1 MKGFNDISKSANNSF
16 GKRIRLVI
24 GGYKKAVR
32 NSGLLLLLLLSS
44 SGCSKSVSEDE
55 DNGSGALVR
64 IVPRTVRATA
74 LNFEPGDRIGL
85 SIERTAGTYA
95 VNTPLTYDGTVFS
108 GTLQWYSDSDDAAAL
123 RAYYPYDA
131 AGFPHTFEVAS
142 DQRAGY
148 ASSDLLGAVEEE
160 VAPAATPVA
169 MLFRHLM
176 SRLYIF
182 IEDAA
187 GHEARSVVLNGF
199 ITRAQ
204 IDAGTLA
211 ATAAEGAAVQN
222 VYAYEDAAN
231 RYIAILVPQQGDL
244 NIRITMDD
252 ATTYEKTFSQVTLL
266 GGYDYDLNIRT
277 SENGLQ
283 VSLSGQIVDWVDGGT
298 LETGDDLQPDGTLQ
312 YAGER
317 YRTQQIAGRCWMA
330 ENLRYIPAEAV
341 YGQDYW
347 YPAGEAENVA
357 RQGVLYNY
365 FTATKSE
372 YSSDT
377 KNTDA
382 NNTNAVAGS
391 TDSRSATVVGICPAG
406 WHIPSSE
413 ELQELIDN
421 APGADFFCCA
431 GYYIAEE
438 TIQKFASPGQGILLG
453 TTFTDEAKV
462 YALRI
467 AQPLYA
473 PALISLPLKY
483 GVSVRCV
490 KDAQ

>member
-1 MKGFNDISKSANNSF
+1 M
-16 GKRIRLVI
+16 
-24 GGYKKAVR
+24 
-32 NSGLLLLLLLSS
+32 LLLLSS
-44 SGCSKSVSEDE
+44 SGCSKSVSEGG

-85 SIERTAGTYA
+85 SIERTAGPYA

-222 VYAYEDAAN
+222 VYACEDAAN

-382 NNTNAVAGS
+382 NNAAAATAAIGSNSERCRTIGCSKTAVASS
-391 TDSRSATVVGICPAG
+391 TDSRSAIVVGICPAG

-431 GYYIAEE
+431 GYYIVEE

-473 PALISLPLKY
+473 PALI
-483 GVSVRCV
+483 
-490 KDAQ
+490 